1 MVLELY
7 KLHGLFRW
15 HEKDDF
21 DFVWIVDVSYL
32 STRPTRHPPPRLIFQ
47 QVPTFKTFDEKTTT
61 VKTTITANITN
72 TTKGISKATYH
83 DTIAMV
89 AEKAQS
95 TLSVKKPDGDQ
106 KKN

>member
-1 MVLELY
+1 MILILCEL
-7 KLHGLFRW
+7 LMFLF
-15 HEKDDF
+15 
-21 DFVWIVDVSYL
+21 YL

-47 QVPTFKTFDEKTTT
+47 QVPTFKTFDEKTTNT
-61 VKTTITANITN
+61 TTAKTTITANITT
-72 TTKGISKATYH
+72 TTKDISKATYH

-95 TLSVKKPDGDQ
+95 TLSVKEPDGDQ